1 MVGNILG
8 NVKKCSIKK
17 EIPGALKHKP
27 TEKGEVCLHK
37 LKLYE
42 NTPIYQILDISPKDE
57 IKINSRHEIAMIL
70 DSFKQEKAPVEMNIY
85 AVSEGNNI
93 PEIWGNDKESILW
106 VQGHP
111 EDFAASV
118 DKVMQNIYD
127 YVAKRAMRWNTKNSI
142 NKKSIIN
149 FFGKFI

>member
-27 TEKGEVCLHK
+27 TEKGEVCLNK

-106 VQGHP
+106 VQGRP
-111 EDFAASV
+111 EDLLH
-118 DKVMQNIYD
+118 Q
-127 YVAKRAMRWNTKNSI
+127 
-142 NKKSIIN
+142 
-149 FFGKFI
+149 

>member
-1 MVGNILG
+1 MVGNIIG

-106 VQGHP
+106 IQGHP

-142 NKKSIIN
+142 NKKSMY
-149 FFGKFI
+149 

>member
-1 MVGNILG
+1 M
-8 NVKKCSIKK
+8 
-17 EIPGALKHKP
+17 
-27 TEKGEVCLHK
+27 K
-37 LKLYE
+37 LK
-42 NTPIYQILDISPKDE
+42 
-57 IKINSRHEIAMIL
+57 MIL

-106 VQGHP
+106 VQGRP

-142 NKKSIIN
+142 NKKSMY
-149 FFGKFI
+149 